1 MKHSKEAKEQAIT
14 TVLESLA
21 TGESLRKS
29 AAKANIPPSTFLLW
43 VEESEE
49 LSEQYMRARAR
60 GVEVEFDRLQEIVE
74 EKPPQNDNGMT
85 DTGWIAW
92 KRLQVDTF
100 KWQLSKKRPE
110 RYGDKID
117 VKHSGNVGLNI
128 SIDLSGKTKAED

>member
-21 TGESLRKS
+21 TGASLRKS
-29 AAKANIPPSTFLLW
+29 AEKANIPPSTFLLW
-43 VEESEE
+43 VEDSEE

-128 SIDLSGKTKAED
+128 NINLNDPTEN

>member
-1 MKHSKEAKEQAIT
+1 MKHDKQTKDKAIEA
-14 TVLESLA
+14 VLASLE

-29 AAKANIPPSTFLLW
+29 AFKAAIPASTFLLW
-43 VEESEE
+43 VEEDEK
-49 LSEQYMRARAR
+49 LSERYAQARAR

-74 EKPPQNDNGMT
+74 EVPPKNENGMT

-117 VKHSGNVGLNI
+117 LKHSGAVGLNI
-128 SIDLSGKTKAED
+128 NIKLDEE

>member
-1 MKHSKEAKEQAIT
+1 MRHDKASKEQAIT
-14 TVLESLA
+14 VVLDSLA

-29 AAKANIPPSTFLLW
+29 ATKANVPASTFLLW
-43 VEESEE
+43 VEEDEKLAE
-49 LSEQYMRARAR
+49 RYAQARAR

-74 EKPPQNDNGMT
+74 EVPPKNENGMT
-85 DTGWIAW
+85 DSGWIAW

-117 VKHSGNVGLNI
+117 LKHSGSVGLSINI
-128 SIDLSGKTKAED
+128 NLDDK

>member
-21 TGESLRKS
+21 TGASLRKS
-29 AAKANIPPSTFLLW
+29 AEKANIPPSTFLLW
-43 VEESEE
+43 VEDSEE

-128 SIDLSGKTKAED
+128 NIDLSDKTKSED